1 VILSSPQPKAP
12 APATDGGPRR
22 SAIGTA
28 KEKPPRPVP
37 AVDLPLTRKPVER
50 DGDDYKRMRDAMA
63 RRMSGRLSRRAHAP
77 DDARRELRRRARLV
91 QIVALAQAEAERKG
105 RGRLARV
112 WAAWRGE

>member
-1 VILSSPQPKAP
+1 
-12 APATDGGPRR
+12 
-22 SAIGTA
+22 
-28 KEKPPRPVP
+28 
-37 AVDLPLTRKPVER
+37 
-50 DGDDYKRMRDAMA
+50 
-63 RRMSGRLSRRAHAP
+63 MSGRLSRRAHAP